1 MFNPLIK
8 PWSPRRDQ
16 AFSQFAGPRCQKRG
30 GTFRLRP
37 LASALA
43 LATGA
48 LLAQGGAS
56 AQTLPCKVMKIIAP
70 NPAGGATDVLSR
82 LLSAPLSQRLGMPV
96 IVENRGGAST
106 NIGTAA
112 VVNAA
117 PDGCTLL
124 LGNMSMALN
133 KSLFKLNFDVE
144 TDLFAVVQVA
154 AVPMA
159 FVVHPGVP
167 AISMKQLIELSR
179 AEPGRVTYSSAGN
192 GTPGHLLMEL
202 VNARAGAQL
211 LHVPY
216 RGAGPS
222 TADVVAGQILSSADS
237 LIPVTPFIKGNRL
250 RALAVTGNSRSPML
264 PDVPT
269 FKELGMQYA
278 DISLWYGVMAPA
290 KTPPD
295 LLARLNQEFVAV
307 LNDPAVQQRLATLGS
322 VATPRSAESFQKLLH
337 DDAARFGELIK
348 ANHITAE

>member
-1 MFNPLIK
+1 MFTLLIK
-8 PWSPRRDQ
+8 PAIHRGTTPSAR
-16 AFSQFAGPRCQKRG
+16 SSAGRANRAG
-30 GTFRLRP
+30 RP
-37 LASALA
+37 GWLAVAGALA
-43 LATGA
+43 LVTGA
-48 LLAQGGAS
+48 LLTPDS
-56 AQTLPCKVMKIIAP
+56 ARADAFPCKVVRFIAP

-82 LLSAPLSQRLGMPV
+82 LLSTPLSQRLGVPV

-144 TDLFAVVQVA
+144 TDLAAVVQVA

-159 FVVHPGVP
+159 FFVHPSVP
-167 AISMKQLIELSR
+167 ATSIKQLIELSR
-179 AEPGRVTYSSAGN
+179 TQPGKVTYSSAGN

-202 VNARAGAQL
+202 FNARTGAQL

-216 RGAGPS
+216 RGAGPA

-237 LIPVTPFIKGNRL
+237 LIPVTPFVKGNRL
-250 RALAVTGNSRSPML
+250 RALAVTGESRAPTL
-264 PDVPT
+264 PDVPS
-269 FKELGMQYA
+269 FRELGMPYA

-290 KTPPD
+290 KTPPEM
-295 LLARLNQEFVAV
+295 LARLNHELVAV
-307 LNDPAVQQRLATLGS
+307 LDDPAVQQRLTGMGS
-322 VATPRSAESFQKLLH
+322 VRISRTAESFQKLLR

-348 ANHITAE
+348 ANNITAD

>member
-1 MFNPLIK
+1 MFNPLIR
-8 PWSPRRDQ
+8 PGAHRGRSLSPPSRADGTAPTRWR
-16 AFSQFAGPRCQKRG
+16 AFAG
-30 GTFRLRP
+30 
-37 LASALA
+37 ALA

-48 LLAQGGAS
+48 LLAPGSAS
-56 AQTLPCKVMKIIAP
+56 AEAFPCKVMKIVAP

-82 LLSAPLSQRLGMPV
+82 LLSVPLSQRLGVPV

-144 TDLFAVVQVA
+144 TDLAAVVQVA

-159 FVVHPGVP
+159 FFVHPSVP
-167 AISMKQLIELSR
+167 ATSIKQLIELSR
-179 AEPGRVTYSSAGN
+179 VEPGKVTYSSAGN

-237 LIPVTPFIKGNRL
+237 LIPVTPFVKGNRL
-250 RALAVTGNSRSPML
+250 RALAVTGESRAPTL

-290 KTPPD
+290 KTSPE
-295 LLARLNQEFVAV
+295 LVARLNHEFVAV
-307 LNDPAVQQRLATLGS
+307 LNDPAVQQRLAALGS
-322 VATPRSAESFQKLLH
+322 VATPQTSESFQKLLRS
-337 DDAARFGELIK
+337 DAARFGELIK